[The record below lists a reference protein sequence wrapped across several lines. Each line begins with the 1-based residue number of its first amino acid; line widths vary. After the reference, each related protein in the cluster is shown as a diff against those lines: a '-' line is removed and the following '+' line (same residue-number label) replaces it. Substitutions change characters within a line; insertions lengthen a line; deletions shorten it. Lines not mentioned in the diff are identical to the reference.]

1 MAVYKEK
8 EYLKDIGLPNDINI
22 FENVKPHIY
31 MRLFN
36 KENLPFNC
44 NISNI
49 PYKRFL
55 DCAITYCV
63 QVKTYINQEKGVACY
78 LIKNTDVEKWGI
90 EVDELHSVA
99 YNNTRQ
105 SNNARIETL
114 QKHITRYHILS
125 PINEIS
131 NDVGFTCDV
140 SPSTPKNKHERHTL
154 FEAGQYGQMP
164 VHSNINLA
172 RFIQDNKSENESE
185 NLLIISNRT
194 LNFGAVN
201 MVFKDVTDKVYD
213 IFQEDFYMLPLSI
226 HEILCVRKS
235 FANRDSDNTREAE
248 EELLD
253 MVEQINDQILSKT
266 FDILSYNIYLHL
278 HDDNCTF
285 MIK

>member
-1 MAVYKEK
+1 MAVYEEK
-8 EYLKDIGLPNDINI
+8 EDLKSLGLSKDIDNFEDI
-22 FENVKPHIY
+22 KSHIS

-44 NISNI
+44 DVTNV

-55 DCAITYCV
+55 DCVITYCV
-63 QVKTYINQEKGVACY
+63 QVKTYIHQEKGVSCY
-78 LIKNTDVEKWGI
+78 LIKNTDLEKWGI
-90 EVDELHSVA
+90 DIKELHEVA
-99 YNNTRQ
+99 YENTRQ
-105 SNNARIETL
+105 NNSARIETL
-114 QKHITRYHILS
+114 QKHITRYHVLS

-131 NDVGFTCDV
+131 KEIGFTCDV
-140 SPSTPKNKHERHTL
+140 SPSNSKNVRHTL
-154 FEAGQYGQMP
+154 FENRQYGQMP
-164 VHSNINLA
+164 IKSNINLT
-172 RFIQDNKSENESE
+172 RFLKEDNDEEEDNE

-201 MVFKDVTDKVYD
+201 MVFKDVTDKVYN
-213 IFQEDFYMLPLSI
+213 IFGEDFYMLPLSI
-226 HEILCVRKS
+226 HEILCVKKS
-235 FANRDSDNTREAE
+235 FANRDTDNLREAE
-248 EELLD
+248 EGLLD